1 MAEVTAMRSNALP
14 YPVYGAPWTV
24 VFPMLDADGDLVTG
38 ATTPDSEVSK
48 NGDTFADCTNEATEI
63 ATSSGIYYLTL
74 TATEMTADIVA
85 VIAKSA
91 TSGMKTT
98 PIVLYPR
105 KLVELASGTAQGGAA
120 GYITLAAGSVL
131 YDNQYSGCV
140 CVATLDT
147 TVEARI
153 LGACT
158 ASNQQCVV
166 TPEWNTTP
174 DSDDTYKIYLPEGM
188 RIPTVNVVAISDDTS
203 APPNLEL
210 MFDGTGYAGGTTK
223 LDVNTAS
230 ISANA
235 ITATSIAA
243 DAITEAKIADNA
255 FSNEHF
261 AAGALTS
268 AEITS
273 AAGCAVA
280 SIAANAITAT
290 SIAADAIEAAKIKD
304 DAITAAKIATD
315 AIAADAFAQ
324 TAADKVWGTAAR
336 VLTAIDEDSTT
347 LDLDATIASAVWN
360 ALTASYVGAGTTGK
374 VISDTLADTNELQT
388 DDTPTA
394 IAALATTLGVAGAG
408 LTAIPWN
415 AAWDAEVQSE
425 CTDALNAYDPPTK
438 AELDSAQAAV
448 TVSAIANNAITAAA
462 IATDA
467 IDADALK
474 ADAITEIQNG
484 LATAAALTTVDTV
497 VDLIEDIVRNK
508 MEITDANGN
517 LVLYADDSTT
527 PLYSVAACV
536 TDDLTTTTRKRL
548 A

>member
-235 ITATSIAA
+235 ITATAINA

-268 AEITS
+268 AEIAS
-273 AAGCAVA
+273 AAGCVVA
-280 SIAANAITAT
+280 SIA
-290 SIAADAIEAAKIKD
+290 KD
-304 DAITAAKIATD
+304 RK
-315 AIAADAFAQ
+315 
-324 TAADKVWGTAAR
+324 
-336 VLTAIDEDSTT
+336 S
-347 LDLDATIASAVWN
+347 
-360 ALTASYVGAGTTGK
+360 
-374 VISDTLADTNELQT
+374 
-388 DDTPTA
+388 
-394 IAALATTLGVAGAG
+394 
-408 LTAIPWN
+408 
-415 AAWDAEVQSE
+415 
-425 CTDALNAYDPPTK
+425 
-438 AELDSAQAAV
+438 
-448 TVSAIANNAITAAA
+448 
-462 IATDA
+462 
-467 IDADALK
+467 
-474 ADAITEIQNG
+474 
-484 LATAAALTTVDTV
+484 V
-497 VDLIEDIVRNK
+497 V
-508 MEITDANGN
+508 
-517 LVLYADDSTT
+517 
-527 PLYSVAACV
+527 
-536 TDDLTTTTRKRL
+536 
-548 A
+548 